1 MKKFLYGTLLTA
13 ALAALS
19 VTAWSLRPAG
29 AATAAPS
36 HGLTDA
42 TRVEMLLDEMKVA
55 DLDKLDALPVE
66 PFKIPGASVDVM
78 RVRLEET
85 YEVAGIGRDTVEL
98 HGWIAAK
105 IDNARPARGETEVR
119 WGTAISDT
127 EFVGMELRGES
138 AKFGPVIVRINHE
151 QPSKGQVGALE
162 FSMPEAIALGNAYK
176 LYREP
181 GRYGKYAA
189 DPEAEAEPDPVE
201 PQRQTADQK
210 AIAQVMSDL
219 WASLERKDPAGF
231 TKDFSTDFDYPGS
244 ARPGVDI
251 ANKAEYIA
259 DLRDQLSNVRSMKV
273 NARAPTIRVTGNF
286 ARVTARGTNTVVPRE
301 GEGGDTKWT
310 ASVFFQKVRN
320 RWRITQ
326 NQIRFNVADDD
337 SDNLTKQ
344 EIKRRA
350 SSCRA
355 SLSIDVQMPKLD
367 LWMKSEH
374 PVVWY
379 SEVETIPPVGYTAS
393 VSLTPTPMLSNGR
406 RVATLEHGAVK
417 FREIVRHVALDGSR
431 GTQLSSR

>member
-1 MKKFLYGTLLTA
+1 MKKILYGTLLTA
-13 ALAALS
+13 ALAALC
-19 VTAWSLRPAG
+19 VTAWSLRPVG
-29 AATAAPS
+29 TTAAASS

-42 TRVEMLLDEMKVA
+42 TRVEMLLDEMKA
-55 DLDKLDALPVE
+55 TDLDKLDPLPVE
-66 PFKIPGASVDVM
+66 PFKIPDASVDVM

-98 HGWIAAK
+98 TGWIAAK

-138 AKFGPVIVRINHE
+138 KKFGPVIVRINHE

-162 FSMPEAIALGNAYK
+162 FSMAEAIALNNAYK
-176 LYREP
+176 SYREP
-181 GRYGKYAA
+181 GRSKGEATKSAA
-189 DPEAEAEPDPVE
+189 PRQQTGDPK
-201 PQRQTADQK
+201 TADEI

-219 WASLERKDPAGF
+219 WASLERKDAAGF
-231 TKDFSTDFDYPGS
+231 TKDFSADFDYHGS
-244 ARPGVDI
+244 ARPGVEI
-251 ANKAEYIA
+251 NTKAEYVA
-259 DLRDQLSNVRSMKV
+259 DLAQQLGNVQSMKV
-273 NARAPTIRVTGNF
+273 NAQPPNIRVIGGF
-286 ARVTARGTNTVVPRE
+286 ATVTARGANSVVQVD
-301 GEGGDTKWT
+301 GEVGDTPWS
-310 ASVFFQKVRN
+310 AALHFQKVN
-320 RWRITQ
+320 DQWRITQ
-326 NQIRFNVADDD
+326 NQIRFNVVAD
-337 SDNLTKQ
+337 SDAVMTQQQLRQ
-344 EIKRRA
+344 RA
-350 SSCRA
+350 ASCRA

-417 FREIVRHVALDGSR
+417 FREIVRHLALDGTRSD
-431 GTQLSSR
+431 QFSSR

>member
-1 MKKFLYGTLLTA
+1 MKKILYGTLLAGT
-13 ALAALS
+13 LAALS
-19 VTAWSLRPAG
+19 VAAWSLRPAG
-29 AATAAPS
+29 AAAPAPPHALPDAA
-36 HGLTDA
+36 
-42 TRVEMLLDEMKVA
+42 RIEMLLEEMKAA

-105 IDNARPARGETEVR
+105 IDEARPARGETEVR
-119 WGTAISDT
+119 WGTAVSDT

-162 FSMPEAIALGNAYK
+162 FSIPEALALNNAYK
-176 LYREP
+176 TYREP
-181 GRYGKYAA
+181 SRFT
-189 DPEAEAEPDPVE
+189 PPAEPAAEPE
-201 PQRQTADQK
+201 PPAPQRQTADQR

-219 WASLERKDPAGF
+219 WASLERRDAAGF
-231 TKDFSTDFDYPGS
+231 TKDFAADFDYPGS
-244 ARPGVDI
+244 ARPGVDV
-251 ANKAEYIA
+251 ANKAEYVA
-259 DLRDQLSNVRSMKV
+259 DLKQQLANVRSMKV
-273 NARAPTIRVTGNF
+273 NARPPTIRVTGAF

-301 GEGGDTKWT
+301 GEGGDTRWT
-310 ASVFFQKVRN
+310 SLVHLQKVGR

-326 NQIRFNVADDD
+326 NQIRFNVAED
-337 SDNLTKQ
+337 SEGDMSQQ
-344 EIKRRA
+344 ELRRRA
-350 SSCRA
+350 ASCRA
-355 SLSIDVQMPKLD
+355 SLSIDVHMPKLD
-367 LWMKSEH
+367 LWMKSER
-374 PVVWY
+374 PVIWY

-417 FREIVRHVALDGSR
+417 FREIVRHVALEGLRRDQRASR
-431 GTQLSSR
+431 